1 MKIKRV
7 LKRLLKDKALGLDR
21 ILNKVLI
28 LLTLDIFIN
37 LTQVISLMFIIRT
50 LSFYL
55 KKSTTLALQK
65 EDKKNYSLLDNYH
78 LIALENALIKIV
90 KKIFTN

>member
-1 MKIKRV
+1 MKIKGV
-7 LKRLLKDKALGLDR
+7 LKRLLRGKALGLDE
-21 ILNKVLI
+21 IPNEVLI

-37 LTQVISLMFIIRT
+37 LTQIMSLIFIIKM

-55 KKSTTLALQK
+55 KKFITLALQK

-78 LIALENALIKIV
+78 LIALENALVKIV
-90 KKIFTN
+90 KKILIN